1 MKTFFICVVFMAA
14 LAQALSAQDTL
25 TFYYD
30 KNWNE
35 IQDKALA
42 EFYRKAVAGS
52 NGVYFVS
59 DHYKNGQIQMTGSY
73 SSKKFKEKTGHFIYY
88 FENGHKDTECN
99 FLKDNTE
106 GLWTSY
112 YENDVKKAEGKYSA
126 GKKVDTWSY
135 YNEDGKLKAKELY
148 ERNQLKIFELYYCN
162 GSVSYHA
169 EIANGSM
176 QAKAT
181 LYTIDGKPVLTGN
194 LKNGERDG
202 EWIRTFEN
210 GEMKLYYKDGYL
222 LNKPLGGIVRK
233 E

>member
-1 MKTFFICVVFMAA
+1 MKTFIICVVFMAA
-14 LAQALSAQDTL
+14 AAQTLLAQDTL

-35 IQDKALA
+35 IQDKDIA
-42 EFYRKAVAGS
+42 EFYRKAFAVS

-59 DHYKNGQIQMTGSY
+59 DHYKNGQIQMSGSY
-73 SSKKFKEKTGHFIYY
+73 TSKKFKEKTGHFIYY

-99 FLKDNTE
+99 FLKDKNE

-126 GKKVDTWSY
+126 GKKVDIWSY
-135 YNEDGKLKAKELY
+135 YNEDGKLKAKEFY
-148 ERNQLKIFELYYCN
+148 EKNEIKVFELYYCN
-162 GSVSYHA
+162 GSVSYRG
-169 EIANGSM
+169 EFTNSSLPI
-176 QAKAT
+176 KAY
-181 LYTIDGKPVLTGN
+181 LYTIEGKPVLTGN
-194 LKNGERDG
+194 LKNGQRDG

-210 GEMKLYYKDGYL
+210 GEMKLLYKDGYL
-222 LNKPLGGIVRK
+222 LNKKLGGIVRK